1 MSTLD
6 VLIDARVLLLGLTSR
21 VCLPGQDLPD
31 DDEPLIR
38 LDPVSEVDRLY
49 ARRETATLTRIQVT
63 TWAADLDTALPL
75 AEAARELLLDSG
87 FQPDGGGM
95 LTDPDTKQIGWRAD
109 YRRQ

>member
-1 MSTLD
+1 MSTLAA
-6 VLIDARVLLLGLTSR
+6 LTDARTALLGLTER
-21 VCLPGQDLPD
+21 VYLPGQDLPD

-38 LDPVSEVDRLY
+38 LDPVSAVDRLY

-75 AEAARELLLDSG
+75 AGLCRELLLAYG
-87 FQPDGGGM
+87 FRPDGGGM
-95 LTDPDTKQIGWRAD
+95 LTDPDTDQIGWRAD